1 MEIRRDRYLDRLIA
15 HKGNGRVKIVTGI
28 RRCGKSYL
36 LFQLFKRHLTETG
49 VRPSHIIEIQ
59 LEDRSNKEL
68 RDPDACLAFIKKQIK
83 DQKPYYLLID
93 EVQLMGEFE
102 DVLNSCLHIQNLD
115 TYVTGSNSKFLSKD
129 IITEF
134 RGRGDEMYL
143 RPLSFRE
150 FRTTCE
156 DKPFDDAWTEYM
168 TYGGLP
174 YCALLPSRE
183 EKADYLK
190 RLFDEVFLR
199 DIIERNRV
207 QNDAQMESLLNVI
220 SSAVGSLTN
229 PRKLEDTFASSG
241 MGKLSASTIKQYL
254 DYLCDAFMIEQ
265 AERYDIKG
273 KRYISTPYKYYFT
286 DTGLRNARLN
296 LTSSSSFAPR
306 PSLSELKWP
315 SVWRRFRQLEET
327 HLMENVVYNEL
338 CLRGYSVD
346 VGVVEINERQAD
358 GKYVRKQIEVDF
370 VCNKADERVYVQSA
384 FSIPTTEKRLQ
395 EERPLVNVGDG
406 FRKVVVTKDNVLRH
420 NDENGILIM
429 SLQEFLMD
437 ERALEK

>member
-1 MEIRRDRYLDRLIA
+1 MEIRRDRYLERLIA

-36 LFQLFKRHLTETG
+36 LFQLFKRHLIETG
-49 VRPSHIIEIQ
+49 VKPNHIIEIL

-68 RDPDACLAFIKKQIK
+68 RNPDACLAFIKKQIK

-93 EVQLMGEFE
+93 EVQLMDEFE
-102 DVLNSCLHIQNLD
+102 DVLNSCLHIENLD

-143 RPLSFRE
+143 RPLSFKE
-150 FRTTCE
+150 YRTIQP
-156 DKPFDDAWTEYM
+156 DKPFDDVWTEYM
-168 TYGGLP
+168 TFGGLP

-207 QNDAQMESLLNVI
+207 QNDAQLESLLNVI

-229 PRKLEDTFASSG
+229 PKKLEDTFTSSG
-241 MGKLSASTIKQYL
+241 TGKLSAVTIKQYL

-296 LTSSSSFAPR
+296 
-306 PSLSELKWP
+306 
-315 SVWRRFRQLEET
+315 FRQLEET
-327 HLMENVVYNEL
+327 HLMENVMYNEL

-346 VGVVEINERQAD
+346 VGVVEINERQED

-384 FSIPTTEKRLQ
+384 FSIPTTEKRQQ

-406 FRKVVVTKDNVLRH
+406 FRKVVVT
-420 NDENGILIM
+420 
-429 SLQEFLMD
+429 
-437 ERALEK
+437 

>member
-1 MEIRRDRYLDRLIA
+1 MEIRRDRYLERLIA

-36 LFQLFKRHLTETG
+36 LFQLFKRHLIETG
-49 VRPSHIIEIQ
+49 VKPNHIIEIQ

-68 RDPDACLAFIKKQIK
+68 RNPDVCLAFIKKQIK
-83 DQKPYYLLID
+83 DQKSYYLLID
-93 EVQLMGEFE
+93 EVQLMDEFE

-143 RPLSFRE
+143 RPLSFKE
-150 FRTTCE
+150 YRTIQP
-156 DKPFDDAWTEYM
+156 DKPFDDVWTEYM
-168 TYGGLP
+168 TFGGLP

-207 QNDAQMESLLNVI
+207 QNDAQLESLLNVI

-229 PRKLEDTFASSG
+229 PKKLEDTFTSSG
-241 MGKLSASTIKQYL
+241 TGKLSAFTIKQYL

-296 LTSSSSFAPR
+296 
-306 PSLSELKWP
+306 
-315 SVWRRFRQLEET
+315 FRQLEET
-327 HLMENVVYNEL
+327 HLMENVMYNEF

-346 VGVVEINERQAD
+346 VGVVEINERQED

-384 FSIPTTEKRLQ
+384 FSIPTTEKRQQ

-406 FRKVVVTKDNVLRH
+406 FRKVVVTKDNVIRH

>member
-1 MEIRRDRYLDRLIA
+1 MTMEIRRDRYLERLIA

-36 LFQLFKRHLTETG
+36 LFQFFKRHLIETG
-49 VRPSHIIEIQ
+49 VKPNHIIEIQ

-68 RDPDACLAFIKKQIK
+68 RNPDACLAFIKKQIK
-83 DQKPYYLLID
+83 DQKSYYLLID
-93 EVQLMGEFE
+93 EVQLMDEFE

-143 RPLSFRE
+143 RPLSFKE
-150 FRTTCE
+150 YRTIQP
-156 DKPFDDAWTEYM
+156 DKPFDDVWTEYM
-168 TYGGLP
+168 TFGGLP

-190 RLFDEVFLR
+190 HLFDEVFLR

-207 QNDAQMESLLNVI
+207 QNDAQLESLLNVI

-229 PRKLEDTFASSG
+229 PKKLEDTFTSSG
-241 MGKLSASTIKQYL
+241 TGKLSAVTIKQYL

-296 LTSSSSFAPR
+296 
-306 PSLSELKWP
+306 
-315 SVWRRFRQLEET
+315 FRQLEET
-327 HLMENVVYNEL
+327 HLMENVMYNEL

-346 VGVVEINERQAD
+346 VGVVEINERQED

-384 FSIPTTEKRLQ
+384 FSIPTTEKRQQ

-406 FRKVVVTKDNVLRH
+406 FRKVVVTKDNVIRH

>member
-1 MEIRRDRYLDRLIA
+1 MEIRRDRYLERLIA

-36 LFQLFKRHLTETG
+36 LFHLFKRHLIETG
-49 VRPSHIIEIQ
+49 VKQNHIIEIQ

-83 DQKPYYLLID
+83 DQKTYYLLID
-93 EVQLMGEFE
+93 EVQLMDEFE

-143 RPLSFRE
+143 WPLSFKE
-150 FRTTCE
+150 FRTTQP
-156 DKPFDDAWTEYM
+156 DKPFDEVWTEYM
-168 TYGGLP
+168 TFGGLP
-174 YCALLPSRE
+174 YCALLPTRE

-190 RLFDEVFLR
+190 HLFDEVFLR
-199 DIIERNRV
+199 DIIERNKV
-207 QNDAQMESLLNVI
+207 QNDAQLESLLNVI

-229 PRKLEDTFASSG
+229 PKKLEDTFTSSG
-241 MGKLSASTIKQYL
+241 AGKLSAYTIKQYL

-296 LTSSSSFAPR
+296 
-306 PSLSELKWP
+306 
-315 SVWRRFRQLEET
+315 FRQLEET
-327 HLMENVVYNEL
+327 HLMENVMYNEL

-346 VGVVEINERQAD
+346 VGVVKINERQED
-358 GKYVRKQIEVDF
+358 SKYVRKQIEVDF

-384 FSIPTTEKRLQ
+384 FSIPTTEKRQQ
-395 EERPLVNVGDG
+395 EERSLLNVGDG

-437 ERALEK
+437 EGALEK

>member
-1 MEIRRDRYLDRLIA
+1 MEIRRDRYLERLIA

-36 LFQLFKRHLTETG
+36 LFQLFKRNLIETG
-49 VRPSHIIEIQ
+49 VRPNHIIEIQ

-68 RDPDACLAFIKKQIK
+68 RDPDACLTFIKKQIK

-93 EVQLMGEFE
+93 EVQLMSEFE

-143 RPLSFRE
+143 RPLSFKE
-150 FRTTCE
+150 FRTTQP
-156 DKPFDDAWTEYM
+156 DKPFDDVWTEYM
-168 TYGGLP
+168 TFGGLP
-174 YCALLPSRE
+174 YCALLPTRE

-190 RLFDEVFLR
+190 HLFDEVFLR
-199 DIIERNRV
+199 DIIERNKV
-207 QNDAQMESLLNVI
+207 QNDAQMESLLNII
-220 SSAVGSLTN
+220 SSTVGSLTN
-229 PRKLEDTFASSG
+229 PKKLEDTFTSSG
-241 MGKLSASTIKQYL
+241 AGKLSAFTIKQYL
-254 DYLCDAFMIEQ
+254 DYLCDALMIEQ

-296 LTSSSSFAPR
+296 
-306 PSLSELKWP
+306 
-315 SVWRRFRQLEET
+315 FRQLEET
-327 HLMENVVYNEL
+327 HLMENVMYNEL

-346 VGVVEINERQAD
+346 VGVVEINERQED

-384 FSIPTTEKRLQ
+384 FSIPTTEKRQQ

-406 FRKVVVTKDNVLRH
+406 FRKVVVTKDNVIRH

-437 ERALEK
+437 EGALEK

>member
-1 MEIRRDRYLDRLIA
+1 MEAIIKRDRYLERLIT
-15 HKGNGRVKIVTGI
+15 HKRNGRVKIVTGI

-36 LFQLFKRHLTETG
+36 LFKLFKQHLIGNG
-49 VRPSHIIEIQ
+49 VDQSHIIEIQ

-68 RDPDACLAFIKKQIK
+68 RDPDECLKFIKEQIK
-83 DQKPYYLLID
+83 DQKQYYLLID
-93 EVQLMGEFE
+93 EVQLMSEFE

-115 TYVTGSNSKFLSKD
+115 TYVTGSNSRFLSKD

-143 RPLSFRE
+143 RPLSFME
-150 FRTTCE
+150 YKTTC
-156 DKPFDDAWTEYM
+156 PNMSFDEAWKEYI

-174 YCALLPSRE
+174 YCALLSTRE

-199 DIIERNRV
+199 DIIERNNIK
-207 QNDAQMESLLNVI
+207 NDEQLENLLNVI

-229 PRKLEDTFASSG
+229 PKKLEDTFASTG
-241 MGKLSASTIKQYL
+241 AGKLSAYTIKQYL
-254 DYLCDAFMIEQ
+254 DHLCDAYMIEQ

-273 KRYISTPYKYYFT
+273 KGYISTPYKYYYT

-296 LTSSSSFAPR
+296 
-306 PSLSELKWP
+306 
-315 SVWRRFRQLEET
+315 FRQLEET
-327 HLMENVVYNEL
+327 HLMENVMYNEL

-346 VGVVEINERQAD
+346 VGVVEINERQPD

-406 FRKVVVTKDNVLRH
+406 FRKVIVTRDNVMRH

-429 SLQEFLMD
+429 SLKEFLMD
-437 ERALEK
+437 NGALER

>member
-1 MEIRRDRYLDRLIA
+1 MEIRRDRYLERLIA

-36 LFQLFKRHLTETG
+36 LFQLFKRHLIETG
-49 VRPSHIIEIQ
+49 VKLNHIIEIQ

-68 RDPDACLAFIKKQIK
+68 RNPDVCLAFIKKRIK

-93 EVQLMGEFE
+93 EVQLMDEFE

-143 RPLSFRE
+143 RPLSFKE
-150 FRTTCE
+150 YRTIQP
-156 DKPFDDAWTEYM
+156 DKPFDDVWTEYM
-168 TYGGLP
+168 TFGGLP

-190 RLFDEVFLR
+190 HLFDEVFLR
-199 DIIERNRV
+199 DIIERNKV
-207 QNDAQMESLLNVI
+207 QNDAQLESLLNVI

-229 PRKLEDTFASSG
+229 PKKLEDTFTSSG
-241 MGKLSASTIKQYL
+241 TGKLSAITIKQYL

-296 LTSSSSFAPR
+296 
-306 PSLSELKWP
+306 
-315 SVWRRFRQLEET
+315 FRQLEET
-327 HLMENVVYNEL
+327 HLMENVMYNEL

-346 VGVVEINERQAD
+346 VGVVEINERQED

-384 FSIPTTEKRLQ
+384 FSIPTIEKRQQ

-406 FRKVVVTKDNVLRH
+406 FRKVVVTKDNVMRH

-437 ERALEK
+437 EGALEK

>member
-1 MEIRRDRYLDRLIA
+1 MEIRRDRYLERLIA

-36 LFQLFKRHLTETG
+36 LFQLFKRHLIETG
-49 VRPSHIIEIQ
+49 VKPNHIIEIQ

-68 RDPDACLAFIKKQIK
+68 RNPDACLAFIKKQIK
-83 DQKPYYLLID
+83 DQKSYYLLID
-93 EVQLMGEFE
+93 EVQLMDEFE
-102 DVLNSCLHIQNLD
+102 DVLNSCLHIENLD

-143 RPLSFRE
+143 RPLSFKE
-150 FRTTCE
+150 YRTIQP
-156 DKPFDDAWTEYM
+156 DKPFDDVWTEYM
-168 TYGGLP
+168 TFGGLP

-207 QNDAQMESLLNVI
+207 QNDAQLESLLNVI

-229 PRKLEDTFASSG
+229 PKKLEDTFTSSG
-241 MGKLSASTIKQYL
+241 TGKLSAFTIKQYL

-296 LTSSSSFAPR
+296 
-306 PSLSELKWP
+306 
-315 SVWRRFRQLEET
+315 FRQLEET
-327 HLMENVVYNEL
+327 HLMENVMYNEL

-346 VGVVEINERQAD
+346 VGVVEINERQED

-384 FSIPTTEKRLQ
+384 FSIPTTEKRQQ

-406 FRKVVVTKDNVLRH
+406 FRKVVVTKDNVIRH

>member
-1 MEIRRDRYLDRLIA
+1 MEIRRDRYLERLIA
-15 HKGNGRVKIVTGI
+15 HKGNGRVKVVTGI

-36 LFQLFKRHLTETG
+36 LFQLFKRHLIETG
-49 VRPSHIIEIQ
+49 VKPNHIIEIQ

-68 RDPDACLAFIKKQIK
+68 RNPDACLAFIKKQIK
-83 DQKPYYLLID
+83 DQKSYYLLID
-93 EVQLMGEFE
+93 EVQLMDEFE
-102 DVLNSCLHIQNLD
+102 DVLNSCLHIENLD

-143 RPLSFRE
+143 RPLSFKE
-150 FRTTCE
+150 YRTIQP
-156 DKPFDDAWTEYM
+156 DKAFDDVWTEYM
-168 TYGGLP
+168 TFGGLP

-183 EKADYLK
+183 EKTDYLK

-207 QNDAQMESLLNVI
+207 QNDAQLESLLNVI

-229 PRKLEDTFASSG
+229 PKKLEDTFTSSG
-241 MGKLSASTIKQYL
+241 TGKLSAVTIKQYL

-296 LTSSSSFAPR
+296 
-306 PSLSELKWP
+306 
-315 SVWRRFRQLEET
+315 FRQLEET
-327 HLMENVVYNEL
+327 HLMENVMYNEL

-346 VGVVEINERQAD
+346 VGVVEINERQED

-384 FSIPTTEKRLQ
+384 FSIPTTEKRQQ

-406 FRKVVVTKDNVLRH
+406 FRKVVVTKDNVIRH

>member
-1 MEIRRDRYLDRLIA
+1 MAEIKREKYLERLIA
-15 HKGNGRVKIVTGI
+15 HKGNERVKIVTGI

-36 LFQLFKRHLTETG
+36 LFQLFKRHLLESG
-49 VRPSHIIEIQ
+49 VKPSHIIEIQ
-59 LEDRSNKEL
+59 LEDRTNKEL
-68 RDPDACLAFIKKQIK
+68 RDPDTCLAFIKKQIRDK
-83 DQKPYYLLID
+83 KPYYLLID
-93 EVQLMGEFE
+93 EVQMMKEFE
-102 DVLNSCLHIQNLD
+102 DVLNSCLHIPNLD

-143 RPLSFRE
+143 RPLSFKE
-150 FRTTCE
+150 YRTTCE
-156 DKPFDDAWTEYM
+156 EIPFEEAWMEYL

-174 YCALLPSRE
+174 YCVLLPSRE

-190 RLFDEVFLR
+190 RLFTEVFIR
-199 DIIERNRV
+199 DIIDRNRV
-207 QNDAQMESLLNVI
+207 QNDTQLESLLNVI

-241 MGKLSASTIKQYL
+241 TGKLAASTIKQYL
-254 DYLCDAFMIEQ
+254 DYLCDAFVIER

-286 DTGLRNARLN
+286 DAGLRNARLN
-296 LTSSSSFAPR
+296 
-306 PSLSELKWP
+306 
-315 SVWRRFRQLEET
+315 FRQLEET
-327 HLMENVVYNEL
+327 HLMENVVYNER

-346 VGVVEINERQAD
+346 VGVVEINERQED
-358 GKYVRKQIEVDF
+358 GKYVRKQIEIDF

-395 EERPLVNVGDG
+395 EERPLRNVGDG
-406 FRKVVVTKDNVLRH
+406 FRKVIVTKDNVIKH
-420 NDENGILIM
+420 NDENGILIIG
-429 SLQEFLMD
+429 LQEFLMD
-437 ERALEK
+437 DRALER

>member
-1 MEIRRDRYLDRLIA
+1 MEIRRDRYLERLIA
-15 HKGNGRVKIVTGI
+15 HKSNGRVKIVTGI

-49 VRPSHIIEIQ
+49 VKPNHIIEIQ

-93 EVQLMGEFE
+93 EVQLMNEFE

-143 RPLSFRE
+143 RPLSFKE
-150 FRTTCE
+150 FRTTQP
-156 DKPFDDAWTEYM
+156 DKPFDEVWTEYM
-168 TYGGLP
+168 TFGGLP
-174 YCALLPSRE
+174 YCALLPTRE

-207 QNDAQMESLLNVI
+207 QNDAQLESLLNVI

-229 PRKLEDTFASSG
+229 PKKLEDTFTSSG
-241 MGKLSASTIKQYL
+241 AGKLSAITIKQYL

-296 LTSSSSFAPR
+296 
-306 PSLSELKWP
+306 
-315 SVWRRFRQLEET
+315 FRQLEET
-327 HLMENVVYNEL
+327 HLMENVMYNEL

-346 VGVVEINERQAD
+346 VGVVEILERQED

-437 ERALEK
+437 EGALEK

>member
-1 MEIRRDRYLDRLIA
+1 MEIRRDRYLERLIA

-36 LFQLFKRHLTETG
+36 LFQLFKRHLIETG
-49 VRPSHIIEIQ
+49 VKPNHIIEIQ

-68 RDPDACLAFIKKQIK
+68 RNPDACLAFIKKQIK

-93 EVQLMGEFE
+93 EVQLMDEFE
-102 DVLNSCLHIQNLD
+102 DVLNSCLHIPNLD
-115 TYVTGSNSKFLSKD
+115 TFVTGSNSKFLSKD

-143 RPLSFRE
+143 RPLSFKE
-150 FRTTCE
+150 FKTIQP
-156 DKPFDDAWTEYM
+156 DKPFDDVWTEYM
-168 TYGGLP
+168 TFGGLP

-207 QNDAQMESLLNVI
+207 QNDAQLESLLNVI

-229 PRKLEDTFASSG
+229 PKKLEDTFTSSG
-241 MGKLSASTIKQYL
+241 TGKLSAVTIKQYL

-286 DTGLRNARLN
+286 DAGLRNARLN
-296 LTSSSSFAPR
+296 
-306 PSLSELKWP
+306 
-315 SVWRRFRQLEET
+315 FRQLEET
-327 HLMENVVYNEL
+327 HLMENVMYNEL

-346 VGVVEINERQAD
+346 VGVVEINERQED

-384 FSIPTTEKRLQ
+384 FSIPTTEKRQQ

-406 FRKVVVTKDNVLRH
+406 FRKVVVTKDNVIRH

-437 ERALEK
+437 EGALDR

>member
-1 MEIRRDRYLDRLIA
+1 MEIRRDRYLERLIA

-36 LFQLFKRHLTETG
+36 LFQLFKRHLIETG
-49 VRPSHIIEIQ
+49 VRPNHIIEIQ

-68 RDPDACLAFIKKQIK
+68 RDPDACLTFIKKQIK

-93 EVQLMGEFE
+93 EVQLMSEFE

-143 RPLSFRE
+143 RPLSFKE
-150 FRTTCE
+150 YRTTQP
-156 DKPFDDAWTEYM
+156 DKPFEEVWTEYM
-168 TYGGLP
+168 TFGGLP
-174 YCALLPSRE
+174 YCALLPTRE

-199 DIIERNRV
+199 DIIERNKV
-207 QNDAQMESLLNVI
+207 QNDAQLESLLNVI

-229 PRKLEDTFASSG
+229 PKKLEDTFTSSG
-241 MGKLSASTIKQYL
+241 AGKLSAFTIKQYL

-296 LTSSSSFAPR
+296 
-306 PSLSELKWP
+306 
-315 SVWRRFRQLEET
+315 FRQLEET
-327 HLMENVVYNEL
+327 HLIENVMYNEL

-346 VGVVEINERQAD
+346 VGVVEINERQED

-384 FSIPTTEKRLQ
+384 FSIPTTEKRQQ

-406 FRKVVVTKDNVLRH
+406 FRKVVVTKDNVIRH

-437 ERALEK
+437 EGVLEK

>member
-1 MEIRRDRYLDRLIA
+1 MEIRRDRYLERLIA

-36 LFQLFKRHLTETG
+36 LFQLFKRHLIETG
-49 VRPSHIIEIQ
+49 VKPNHIIEIQ

-68 RDPDACLAFIKKQIK
+68 RNPDACLAFIKKQIK
-83 DQKPYYLLID
+83 DQKSYYLLID
-93 EVQLMGEFE
+93 EVQLMDEFE

-143 RPLSFRE
+143 RPLSFKE
-150 FRTTCE
+150 YRTIQP
-156 DKPFDDAWTEYM
+156 DKPFDDVWTEYM
-168 TYGGLP
+168 TFGGLP

-207 QNDAQMESLLNVI
+207 QNDAQLESLLNVI

-229 PRKLEDTFASSG
+229 PKKLEDTFTSSG
-241 MGKLSASTIKQYL
+241 TGKLSAVTIKQYL

-296 LTSSSSFAPR
+296 
-306 PSLSELKWP
+306 
-315 SVWRRFRQLEET
+315 FRQLEET
-327 HLMENVVYNEL
+327 HLMENVMYNEL

-346 VGVVEINERQAD
+346 VGVVEINERQED

-384 FSIPTTEKRLQ
+384 FSIPTTEKRQQ

-406 FRKVVVTKDNVLRH
+406 FRKVVVTKDNVIRH

-429 SLQEFLMD
+429 SLQEYLMD

>member
-1 MEIRRDRYLDRLIA
+1 MEIRRDRYLERLIA

-36 LFQLFKRHLTETG
+36 LFQLFKRHLIETG
-49 VRPSHIIEIQ
+49 VKQNHIIEIQ

-83 DQKPYYLLID
+83 DQKTYYLLID
-93 EVQLMGEFE
+93 EVQLMDEFE

-143 RPLSFRE
+143 WPLSFKE
-150 FRTTCE
+150 FRTTQPN
-156 DKPFDDAWTEYM
+156 KPFDEVWTEYM
-168 TYGGLP
+168 TFGGLP
-174 YCALLPSRE
+174 YCALLPTRE

-190 RLFDEVFLR
+190 HLFDEVFLR
-199 DIIERNRV
+199 DIIERNKV
-207 QNDAQMESLLNVI
+207 QNDAQLESLLNVI

-229 PRKLEDTFASSG
+229 PKKLEDTFTSSG
-241 MGKLSASTIKQYL
+241 AGKLSAYTIKQYL

-286 DTGLRNARLN
+286 DTGLRNVRLN
-296 LTSSSSFAPR
+296 
-306 PSLSELKWP
+306 
-315 SVWRRFRQLEET
+315 FRQLEET
-327 HLMENVVYNEL
+327 HLMENVMYNEL

-346 VGVVEINERQAD
+346 VGVVEINERQED

-384 FSIPTTEKRLQ
+384 FSIPTTEKRQQ

-437 ERALEK
+437 DGALEK

>member
-1 MEIRRDRYLDRLIA
+1 M
-15 HKGNGRVKIVTGI
+15 KIVTGI

-36 LFQLFKRHLTETG
+36 LFQLFKRHLIETG
-49 VRPSHIIEIQ
+49 VKPNHIIEIQ

-68 RDPDACLAFIKKQIK
+68 RNPDACLAFIKKRIK

-93 EVQLMGEFE
+93 EVQLMDEFE
-102 DVLNSCLHIQNLD
+102 DVLNSCLHIENLD

-143 RPLSFRE
+143 RPLSFKE
-150 FRTTCE
+150 YRTVQP
-156 DKPFDDAWTEYM
+156 DKPFDDVWTEYM
-168 TYGGLP
+168 TFGGLP

-207 QNDAQMESLLNVI
+207 QNDAQLESLLNVI

-229 PRKLEDTFASSG
+229 PKKLEDTFTSSG
-241 MGKLSASTIKQYL
+241 TGKLSAVTIKQYL
-254 DYLCDAFMIEQ
+254 DYLCNAFMIEQ

-296 LTSSSSFAPR
+296 
-306 PSLSELKWP
+306 
-315 SVWRRFRQLEET
+315 FRQLEET
-327 HLMENVVYNEL
+327 HLMENVMYNEL

-346 VGVVEINERQAD
+346 VGVVEINERQED

-384 FSIPTTEKRLQ
+384 FSIPTTEKRQQ

-406 FRKVVVTKDNVLRH
+406 FRKVVVTKDNVIRH

>member
-1 MEIRRDRYLDRLIA
+1 MEVRRDRYLERLIA

-36 LFQLFKRHLTETG
+36 LFQLFKRHLIETG
-49 VRPSHIIEIQ
+49 VKPNHIIEIQ

-68 RDPDACLAFIKKQIK
+68 RNPDACLAFIKKRIK

-93 EVQLMGEFE
+93 EVQLMDEFE
-102 DVLNSCLHIQNLD
+102 DVLNSCLHIENLD

-143 RPLSFRE
+143 RPLSFKE
-150 FRTTCE
+150 YRTIQP
-156 DKPFDDAWTEYM
+156 DKPFDDVWTEYM
-168 TYGGLP
+168 TFGGLP

-207 QNDAQMESLLNVI
+207 QNDAQLESLLNVI

-229 PRKLEDTFASSG
+229 PKKLEDTFTSSG
-241 MGKLSASTIKQYL
+241 TGKLSAVTIKQYL
-254 DYLCDAFMIEQ
+254 DYLCNAFMIEQ

-296 LTSSSSFAPR
+296 
-306 PSLSELKWP
+306 
-315 SVWRRFRQLEET
+315 FRQLEET
-327 HLMENVVYNEL
+327 HLMENVMYNEL

-346 VGVVEINERQAD
+346 VGVVEVNERQED

-384 FSIPTTEKRLQ
+384 FSIPTTEKRQQ

-406 FRKVVVTKDNVLRH
+406 FRKVVVTKDNVIRH

>member
-1 MEIRRDRYLDRLIA
+1 MEIRRDRYLERLIA

-36 LFQLFKRHLTETG
+36 LFQLFKRHLIETG
-49 VRPSHIIEIQ
+49 VKLNHIIEIQ

-68 RDPDACLAFIKKQIK
+68 RNPDVCLAFIKKQIK
-83 DQKPYYLLID
+83 NQKSYYLLID
-93 EVQLMGEFE
+93 EVQLMDEFE

-143 RPLSFRE
+143 RPLSFKE
-150 FRTTCE
+150 YRTIQP
-156 DKPFDDAWTEYM
+156 DKPFDDVWTEYM
-168 TYGGLP
+168 TFGGLP

-207 QNDAQMESLLNVI
+207 QNDAQLESLLNVI

-229 PRKLEDTFASSG
+229 PKKLEDTFTSSG
-241 MGKLSASTIKQYL
+241 TGKLSAVTIKQYL

-296 LTSSSSFAPR
+296 
-306 PSLSELKWP
+306 
-315 SVWRRFRQLEET
+315 FRQLEET
-327 HLMENVVYNEL
+327 HLMENVMYNEL

-346 VGVVEINERQAD
+346 VGVVEINERQED

-384 FSIPTTEKRLQ
+384 FSIPTTEKRQQ

-406 FRKVVVTKDNVLRH
+406 FRKVVVTKDNVIRH

>member
-1 MEIRRDRYLDRLIA
+1 MEIRRDRYLERLIA

-36 LFQLFKRHLTETG
+36 LFQLFKRHLIETG
-49 VRPSHIIEIQ
+49 IKPNHIIEIQ

-93 EVQLMGEFE
+93 EVQLMDEFE

-143 RPLSFRE
+143 WPLSFKE
-150 FRTTCE
+150 FRTTQP
-156 DKPFDDAWTEYM
+156 DKPFDEVWTEYM
-168 TYGGLP
+168 TFGGLP
-174 YCALLPSRE
+174 YCALLPTRE

-190 RLFDEVFLR
+190 HLFDEVFLR
-199 DIIERNRV
+199 DIIERNKV
-207 QNDAQMESLLNVI
+207 QNDAQLESLLNVI

-229 PRKLEDTFASSG
+229 PKKLEDTFTSSG
-241 MGKLSASTIKQYL
+241 AGKLSASTIKQYL

-296 LTSSSSFAPR
+296 
-306 PSLSELKWP
+306 
-315 SVWRRFRQLEET
+315 FRQLEET
-327 HLMENVVYNEL
+327 HLMENVMYNEL

-346 VGVVEINERQAD
+346 VGVVEINERQED

-437 ERALEK
+437 EVVLEK

>member
-1 MEIRRDRYLDRLIA
+1 MEIRRDRYLERLIS

-36 LFQLFKRHLTETG
+36 LFQLFKRHLIETG
-49 VRPSHIIEIQ
+49 VKPTHIIEIQ

-68 RDPDACLAFIKKQIK
+68 RNPDACLAFIKKQIK

-93 EVQLMGEFE
+93 EVQLMSEFE

-143 RPLSFRE
+143 RPLSFKE
-150 FRTTCE
+150 FRTIQP
-156 DKPFDDAWTEYM
+156 DKPFDDVWTEYM
-168 TYGGLP
+168 TFGGLP
-174 YCALLPSRE
+174 YCALLPTRE

-190 RLFDEVFLR
+190 HLFDEVFLR
-199 DIIERNRV
+199 DIIERNKI
-207 QNDAQMESLLNVI
+207 QNDAQLESLLNII

-229 PRKLEDTFASSG
+229 PKKLEDTFTSSG
-241 MGKLSASTIKQYL
+241 TGKLSAITIKQYL

-296 LTSSSSFAPR
+296 
-306 PSLSELKWP
+306 
-315 SVWRRFRQLEET
+315 FRQLEET
-327 HLMENVVYNEL
+327 HLMENVMYNEL

-346 VGVVEINERQAD
+346 VGVVEINERQED

-384 FSIPTTEKRLQ
+384 FSIPTTEKRQQ

-406 FRKVVVTKDNVLRH
+406 FRKVVVTKDNVIRH

-437 ERALEK
+437 EGALEK

>member
-1 MEIRRDRYLDRLIA
+1 MEIRRDRYLERLIA
-15 HKGNGRVKIVTGI
+15 HKGNRRVKIVTGI

-36 LFQLFKRHLTETG
+36 LFQLFKRHLIETG
-49 VRPSHIIEIQ
+49 VKPNHIIEIQ

-68 RDPDACLAFIKKQIK
+68 RNPDACLAFIKKQIK
-83 DQKPYYLLID
+83 DQKSYYLLID
-93 EVQLMGEFE
+93 EVQLMDEFE

-143 RPLSFRE
+143 RPLSFKE
-150 FRTTCE
+150 YRTIQP
-156 DKPFDDAWTEYM
+156 DKAFDDVWTEYM
-168 TYGGLP
+168 TFGGLP

-207 QNDAQMESLLNVI
+207 QNDARLESLLNVI

-229 PRKLEDTFASSG
+229 PKKLEDTFTSSG
-241 MGKLSASTIKQYL
+241 TGKLSAVTIKQYL

-296 LTSSSSFAPR
+296 
-306 PSLSELKWP
+306 
-315 SVWRRFRQLEET
+315 FRQLEET
-327 HLMENVVYNEL
+327 HLMENVMYNEL

-346 VGVVEINERQAD
+346 VGVVEINERQED

-384 FSIPTTEKRLQ
+384 FSIPTTEKRQQ

-406 FRKVVVTKDNVLRH
+406 FRKVVVTKDNVIRH

>member
-1 MEIRRDRYLDRLIA
+1 MEIRRDRYLERLIA

-36 LFQLFKRHLTETG
+36 LFQLFKRHLIETG
-49 VRPSHIIEIQ
+49 VKLNHIIEIQ

-68 RDPDACLAFIKKQIK
+68 RNPDVCLAFIKKQIK

-93 EVQLMGEFE
+93 EVQLMDEFE

-143 RPLSFRE
+143 RPLSFKE
-150 FRTTCE
+150 FKTIQP
-156 DKPFDDAWTEYM
+156 DKPFDDVWTEYM
-168 TYGGLP
+168 TFGGLP

-190 RLFDEVFLR
+190 HLFDEVFLR

-207 QNDAQMESLLNVI
+207 QNDAQLESLLNVI

-229 PRKLEDTFASSG
+229 PKKLEDTFTSSG
-241 MGKLSASTIKQYL
+241 TGKLSAFTIKQYL

-296 LTSSSSFAPR
+296 
-306 PSLSELKWP
+306 
-315 SVWRRFRQLEET
+315 FRQLEET
-327 HLMENVVYNEL
+327 HLMENVMYNEL

-346 VGVVEINERQAD
+346 VGVVEINERQED

-384 FSIPTTEKRLQ
+384 FSIPTTEKRQQ

-406 FRKVVVTKDNVLRH
+406 FRKVVVTKDNVIRH

-437 ERALEK
+437 EGALEK

>member
-1 MEIRRDRYLDRLIA
+1 MAMEIRRDRYLGRLIA

-36 LFQLFKRHLTETG
+36 LFQLFKRHLIETG
-49 VRPSHIIEIQ
+49 VKSNHIIEIQ

-83 DQKPYYLLID
+83 DPKPYYLLID
-93 EVQLMGEFE
+93 EVQLMSEFE

-143 RPLSFRE
+143 WPLSFNE
-150 FRTTCE
+150 FRTIQP
-156 DKPFDDAWTEYM
+156 DKPFDDVWTEYM
-168 TYGGLP
+168 TFGGLP
-174 YCALLPSRE
+174 YCALLPTRE

-190 RLFDEVFLR
+190 RLFDELFLR
-199 DIIERNRV
+199 DIIERNKV
-207 QNDAQMESLLNVI
+207 QNDAQLECLLNVI

-229 PRKLEDTFASSG
+229 PKKLEDTFTSSG
-241 MGKLSASTIKQYL
+241 TGKLSASTIKQYL

-296 LTSSSSFAPR
+296 
-306 PSLSELKWP
+306 
-315 SVWRRFRQLEET
+315 FRQLEET
-327 HLMENVVYNEL
+327 HLMENVMYNEL

-346 VGVVEINERQAD
+346 VGVVEINERQKD

-406 FRKVVVTKDNVLRH
+406 FRKVMVTKDNVLRH

-429 SLQEFLMD
+429 SLQEFLID
-437 ERALEK
+437 EGALEK

>member
-1 MEIRRDRYLDRLIA
+1 MEIRRDRYLERLIA
-15 HKGNGRVKIVTGI
+15 HKGNGRVKTVTGI

-36 LFQLFKRHLTETG
+36 LFQLFKRHLIETG
-49 VRPSHIIEIQ
+49 VKPNHIIEIQ

-68 RDPDACLAFIKKQIK
+68 RNPDACLAFIKKQIK

-93 EVQLMGEFE
+93 EVQLMDEFE

-143 RPLSFRE
+143 RPLSFKE
-150 FRTTCE
+150 FRTIQP
-156 DKPFDDAWTEYM
+156 DKPFDDVWTEYM
-168 TYGGLP
+168 TFGGLP
-174 YCALLPSRE
+174 YCALLPTRE

-190 RLFDEVFLR
+190 HLFDEVFLR
-199 DIIERNRV
+199 DIIERNKV
-207 QNDAQMESLLNVI
+207 QNDAQMESLLNII

-229 PRKLEDTFASSG
+229 PKKLEDTFTSSG

-296 LTSSSSFAPR
+296 
-306 PSLSELKWP
+306 
-315 SVWRRFRQLEET
+315 FRQLEET
-327 HLMENVVYNEL
+327 HLMENVMYNEL

-346 VGVVEINERQAD
+346 VGVVEINERQED

-384 FSIPTTEKRLQ
+384 FSIPTIEKRQQ
-395 EERPLVNVGDG
+395 EERPLVHVGDG
-406 FRKVVVTKDNVLRH
+406 FRKVVVTKDNVIRH

-437 ERALEK
+437 EGALEK

>member
-1 MEIRRDRYLDRLIA
+1 MEIRRDRYLERLIS

-36 LFQLFKRHLTETG
+36 LFQLFKRHLIESG
-49 VRPSHIIEIQ
+49 VKSNHIIEIQ

-93 EVQLMGEFE
+93 EVQLMSEFE
-102 DVLNSCLHIQNLD
+102 DVLNSCLHIENLD

-143 RPLSFRE
+143 RPLSFKE
-150 FRTTCE
+150 FRTIQP
-156 DKPFDDAWTEYM
+156 DKPFDDVWTEYM
-168 TYGGLP
+168 TFGGLP

-207 QNDAQMESLLNVI
+207 QNDTQLESLLNVI

-229 PRKLEDTFASSG
+229 PKKLEDTFTSSG
-241 MGKLSASTIKQYL
+241 TGKLSAFTIKQYL

-296 LTSSSSFAPR
+296 
-306 PSLSELKWP
+306 
-315 SVWRRFRQLEET
+315 FRQLEET
-327 HLMENVVYNEL
+327 HLMENVMYNEL
-338 CLRGYSVD
+338 RLRGYSVD
-346 VGVVEINERQAD
+346 VGVVEINERQED

-384 FSIPTTEKRLQ
+384 FSIPTTEKRQQ

-406 FRKVVVTKDNVLRH
+406 FRKVVVTKDNVIRH

>member
-1 MEIRRDRYLDRLIA
+1 MEIRRDRYLERLIA

-36 LFQLFKRHLTETG
+36 LFQLFKRHLIETG
-49 VRPSHIIEIQ
+49 VKPNHIIEIQ

-68 RDPDACLAFIKKQIK
+68 RNPDACLAFIKKQIK

-93 EVQLMGEFE
+93 EVQLMDEFE
-102 DVLNSCLHIQNLD
+102 DVLNSCLHIENLD

-143 RPLSFRE
+143 RPLSFKE
-150 FRTTCE
+150 YRTIQP
-156 DKPFDDAWTEYM
+156 DKPFDDVWTEYM
-168 TYGGLP
+168 TFGGLP

-183 EKADYLK
+183 DKADYLK

-207 QNDAQMESLLNVI
+207 QNDAQLESLLNVI

-229 PRKLEDTFASSG
+229 PKKLEDTFISSG
-241 MGKLSASTIKQYL
+241 TGKLSAVTIKQYL

-296 LTSSSSFAPR
+296 
-306 PSLSELKWP
+306 
-315 SVWRRFRQLEET
+315 FRQLEET
-327 HLMENVVYNEL
+327 HLMENVMYNEL

-346 VGVVEINERQAD
+346 VGVVEIYERQED
-358 GKYVRKQIEVDF
+358 GKSVRKQIEVDF

-384 FSIPTTEKRLQ
+384 FSIPTTEKRQQ

-406 FRKVVVTKDNVLRH
+406 FRKVVVTKDNVIRH

>member
-1 MEIRRDRYLDRLIA
+1 MTMEIRRDRYLERLIA
-15 HKGNGRVKIVTGI
+15 HKGNGRVKVVTGI

-36 LFQLFKRHLTETG
+36 LFQLFKRHLIETG
-49 VRPSHIIEIQ
+49 VKPNHIIEIQ

-68 RDPDACLAFIKKQIK
+68 RNPDACLAFIKKQIK

-93 EVQLMGEFE
+93 EVQLMDEFE
-102 DVLNSCLHIQNLD
+102 DVLNSCLHIENLD

-143 RPLSFRE
+143 RPLSFKE
-150 FRTTCE
+150 YRTIQP
-156 DKPFDDAWTEYM
+156 DKPFDDVWTEYM
-168 TYGGLP
+168 TFGGLP

-207 QNDAQMESLLNVI
+207 QNDAQLESLLNVI

-229 PRKLEDTFASSG
+229 PKKLEDTFTSSG
-241 MGKLSASTIKQYL
+241 TGKLSAVTIKQYL

-296 LTSSSSFAPR
+296 
-306 PSLSELKWP
+306 
-315 SVWRRFRQLEET
+315 FRQLEET
-327 HLMENVVYNEL
+327 HLMENVMYNEL

-346 VGVVEINERQAD
+346 VGVVEINERQED

-384 FSIPTTEKRLQ
+384 FSIPTTEKRQQ

-406 FRKVVVTKDNVLRH
+406 FRKVVVTKDNVIRH

>member
-1 MEIRRDRYLDRLIA
+1 MEIRRDRYLERLIA

-36 LFQLFKRHLTETG
+36 LFQLFKRHLIETG
-49 VRPSHIIEIQ
+49 VKPNHIIEIQ

-68 RDPDACLAFIKKQIK
+68 RNPDACLAFIKKQIK
-83 DQKPYYLLID
+83 DQKSYYLLID
-93 EVQLMGEFE
+93 EVQLMDEFE
-102 DVLNSCLHIQNLD
+102 DVLNSCLHIENLD

-143 RPLSFRE
+143 RPLSFKE
-150 FRTTCE
+150 YRTIQP
-156 DKPFDDAWTEYM
+156 DKPFDDVWTEYI
-168 TYGGLP
+168 TFGGLP
-174 YCALLPSRE
+174 YCALLPSTE

-207 QNDAQMESLLNVI
+207 QNDAQLESLLNVI

-229 PRKLEDTFASSG
+229 PKKLEDTFTSSG
-241 MGKLSASTIKQYL
+241 TGKLSAVTIKQYL

-296 LTSSSSFAPR
+296 
-306 PSLSELKWP
+306 
-315 SVWRRFRQLEET
+315 FRQLEET
-327 HLMENVVYNEL
+327 HLMENVMYNEL

-346 VGVVEINERQAD
+346 VGVVEIYERQED

-384 FSIPTTEKRLQ
+384 FSIPTTEKRQQ

-406 FRKVVVTKDNVLRH
+406 FRKVVVTKDNVIRH

>member
-1 MEIRRDRYLDRLIA
+1 MEIRRDRYLERLIA

-36 LFQLFKRHLTETG
+36 LFQLFKRHLIETG
-49 VRPSHIIEIQ
+49 VKPNHIIEIQ

-68 RDPDACLAFIKKQIK
+68 RNPDACLAFIKKQIK

-93 EVQLMGEFE
+93 EVQLMDEFE
-102 DVLNSCLHIQNLD
+102 DVLNSCLHIENLD

-143 RPLSFRE
+143 RPLSFKE
-150 FRTTCE
+150 YRTIQP
-156 DKPFDDAWTEYM
+156 DKPFDDVWTEYM
-168 TYGGLP
+168 TFGGLP

-190 RLFDEVFLR
+190 RLFDEVVLR

-207 QNDAQMESLLNVI
+207 QNDAQLESLLNVI

-229 PRKLEDTFASSG
+229 PKKLEDTFTSSG
-241 MGKLSASTIKQYL
+241 TGKLSAVTIKQYL

-296 LTSSSSFAPR
+296 
-306 PSLSELKWP
+306 
-315 SVWRRFRQLEET
+315 FRQLEET
-327 HLMENVVYNEL
+327 HLMENVMYNEL

-346 VGVVEINERQAD
+346 VGVVEINERQED

-384 FSIPTTEKRLQ
+384 FSIPTTEKRQQ

-406 FRKVVVTKDNVLRH
+406 FRKVVVTKDNVIRH

-437 ERALEK
+437 DGALEK